1 MGDRTGR
8 IISTRATV
16 DHVASDHSW
25 LWYMLHV
32 CVCSPVI
39 SRARRKSASD
49 FSCILCFS
57 NASDSL
63 KVQDTSP
70 EY

>member
-1 MGDRTGR
+1 M
-8 IISTRATV
+8 IISGFAIC
-16 DHVASDHSW
+16 
-25 LWYMLHV
+25 YKLHV
-32 CVCSPVI
+32 WVCIPVI
-39 SRARRKSASD
+39 SGARRKSARDLS
-49 FSCILCFS
+49 FNLYFS